1 MKLPIEYRSYIIDRE
16 DGWYI
21 AKPLDGEP
29 CEIGS
34 RRLFRVMR
42 AIDALWEALESGEMP
57 TWLTASGSVDLD
69 RPVKDRLRL
78 FLPFSRPPN
87 HFSAAP
93 SQVDPPRS
101 AWKTAIMISGAVA
114 LATPIA
120 IGAQQHIK
128 GLEPEIIFTLI
139 VMAVALGRGTGYA
152 LIVSVFSAFVFH
164 YFCQHP
170 TFQFGVPGMD
180 DAAYF
185 AINVAL
191 SIALPWLFAPRR
203 KIITPSGRRASSRI
217 RDTA

>member
-1 MKLPIEYRSYIIDRE
+1 MKLPIEYRSYIIDHE
-16 DGWYI
+16 DGWYV
-21 AKPLDGEP
+21 AKPIDGEP

-42 AIDALWEALESGEMP
+42 AIDALWEALESGEAP
-57 TWLTASGSVDLD
+57 TWLIASGSVDLD
-69 RPVKDRLRL
+69 QPVKDRLRL
-78 FLPFSRPPN
+78 FLPFWKPLNR
-87 HFSAAP
+87 FSSAP
-93 SQVDPPRS
+93 SQVDPPS
-101 AWKTAIMISGAVA
+101 TWKTAIMISGAVA

-120 IGAQQHIK
+120 IAAQHHIK

-170 TFQFGVPGMD
+170 TFQFGVPGLD
-180 DAAYF
+180 DFTYL

-191 SIALPWLFAPRR
+191 SVVLPWLFAPRH
-203 KIITPSGRRASSRI
+203 KVVTPSGRRASGRI